1 MLILIDITDKIIS
14 QLALDI
20 PPAEYT
26 PRNVDLVSCLLT
38 SRTIHA
44 ATITT
49 LYSHVTI
56 PHSLI
61 FSKFLEHISQYP
73 ALGHIIKRL
82 DLSHFT
88 SVGMG
93 RTRQSNSEI
102 QNMTSKT
109 LLKCLDLLP
118 RVQELL
124 LQEHL
129 DDDMDESVLH
139 KIFFDL
145 PNLRA
150 LDFCASSSSSFVNAF
165 TGAMAGIAS
174 RNLVSMDSLRRL
186 SLHECFTLPSPG
198 LELLLSRLPR
208 LTHLDLFHTRITDR
222 ALMAIPQTAVLT
234 HINLGRCAQIT
245 GPGVVDFLTLHP
257 AASGVVYLNLSCD
270 VSRYRLLWEHDLDR
284 LLPSLPSSLRSLNLN
299 GAKLQAR
306 HVTILLPLTKHLEEL
321 GLGFAELSMN
331 DINSMFIPSQPKD
344 PECTRPNNEEAWI
357 SSNLHYLDLT
367 GVVSISA
374 TTLFNKSNTLLG
386 PASHPLEVIEVGD
399 KVISGLRES
408 RNASKSR
415 GWVVKELGR
424 RAWYVREPVENEQA
438 MMRQRRDWK
447 MGAMWWG
454 MRKIPMAF
462 GEVGGLYGHYMF
474 KK

>member
-1 MLILIDITDKIIS
+1 MLLTATADRIIA

-20 PPAEYT
+20 PPAQYT

-38 SRTIHA
+38 SRTLHV

-61 FSKFLEHISQYP
+61 FSKFLEHITQFP
-73 ALGHIIKRL
+73 ALGHLIKRL

-93 RTRQSNSEI
+93 RTRQSNFEI
-102 QNMTSKT
+102 QNLTSRT
-109 LLKCLDLLP
+109 LLKCLNLVP
-118 RVQELL
+118 RVQEVL

-129 DDDMDESVLH
+129 DDDMDEAVLR
-139 KIFFDL
+139 KILFDL

-150 LDFCASSSSSFVNAF
+150 LDLCASSSAAYVQAF
-165 TGAMAGIAS
+165 KGAISG
-174 RNLVSMDSLRRL
+174 LVSRESNAINNLRRL
-186 SLHECFTLPSPG
+186 SLHECFTLPSPE

-208 LTHLDLFHTRITDR
+208 LTHLDLCHTRVTDK
-222 ALMAIPQTAVLT
+222 ALMSIPKTATLT

-245 GPGVVDFLTLHP
+245 GAGVVDFLTSHP
-257 AASGVVYLNLSCD
+257 AVAALVYLNLACD
-270 VSRYRLLWEHDLDR
+270 VSRYRLLWELDIDR
-284 LLPSLPSSLRSLNLN
+284 LLPSLPSSLRSLNLS
-299 GAKLQAR
+299 GAKVQTR
-306 HVTILLPLTKHLEEL
+306 HVAQLLPLTKHLEEL
-321 GLGFAELSMN
+321 GLGFAELSMIDLKSLFVPQRQAN
-331 DINSMFIPSQPKD
+331 LDTTDPGCNVEWRPS
-344 PECTRPNNEEAWI
+344 
-357 SSNLHYLDLT
+357 SLHYLDLT
-367 GVVSISA
+367 GVASVSVA
-374 TTLFNKSNTLLG
+374 ALFNKTNALLDS
-386 PASHPLEVIEVGD
+386 ASYPLEVIELGD
-399 KVISGLRES
+399 KVIAGLREARS
-408 RNASKSR
+408 AHKSG

-424 RAWYVREPVENEQA
+424 RAWYVREPMEDSHTVA
-438 MMRQRRDWK
+438 GQRRSWK

-454 MRKIPMAF
+454 MKKIPMAY